1 MASGGSGLSNS
12 HGERGI
18 DDEVASDEV
27 PDGDE
32 DMTPAL
38 HNLEGRGIKVE
49 GKKSLPSQA
58 TAMSSSTVI

>member
-32 DMTPAL
+32 EDP
-38 HNLEGRGIKVE
+38 
-49 GKKSLPSQA
+49 
-58 TAMSSSTVI
+58 